1 MQQDSFRNW
10 PQGVPVRPS
19 SPTDSSSFSSFVPAP
34 LSTQNAQRRPQKKQ
48 SFWSM
53 STSPI
58 IGREQVRGSWV
69 PDIAES
75 TVGTIAEF
83 TTSPLD
89 LALLGLAAFPLTT
102 WAGTPL
108 LAARAASKIPAAIR
122 MSRAA
127 QAAASGG
134 RALAAPARAVARPLA
149 GPARVAAKITDPL
162 AGTAA
167 ALPARLGVETVAN
180 VGAGIGSEQLGQE
193 FGMPGAIA
201 GGLLGGVGGA
211 VGSMQ
216 TIKGIRKGYEKAL
229 KMPSIEEH
237 AKVRIKSAEEKLTK
251 QQQLGKEKVTL
262 KDYIGADPKKPEK
275 WDINSYTLEAD
286 KEFLQKRIDAWKNSW
301 VYKMGNKV
309 GQTARKIAFLQ
320 DKPFTSGMLKVGSRL
335 NPHRWYD
342 PALYARSGAQQ
353 LEHVMEINKYT
364 TSKLVERSN
373 NYLFSPL
380 KSGRHFY
387 DPEVFGKVDMED
399 SIITRG
405 LKGFG
410 KAQVDSN
417 PNLGKIT
424 QGPLTTTRAKN
435 KMKKA
440 GITNVDKLSEGRIYE
455 EYFSTGAKG
464 KAWRDAKVLTDDMIE
479 HLDRLRELTK
489 FNVELKNRIVGR
501 NIKGKNKKL
510 AVKFITEGDDSI
522 IPFGA
527 SSEEI
532 DKIIEEAIDNA
543 DSIEGM
549 TKQQFKDL
557 HLSKGKSYIGRHVVH
572 RIDPKTGEL
581 EQAIRS
587 GDRHYKIVR
596 GTKAGFEKQ
605 RTFEWLEEGMDEGF
619 AYLPAHQSAILNTAS
634 VMKRGAEIEVAR
646 LAEEEYLQMAK
657 LGTTR
662 IKVKR
667 GTRVSEKDVY
677 KNWDKSKR
685 GKPTAKAVKQEKEL
699 QNILV
704 ALDEFEAAKKNDKV
718 LKRAAEDMK
727 VKYSDANK
735 IIITIHDLL
744 NKIRKNPKSFGK
756 IKTQVEELV
765 KLRRFY
771 PEIDEILGENLII
784 KTNEDIDNLI
794 KNVKQG
800 IKSQYKL
807 KDYQIKY
814 AVKLQQARR
823 IFGLKSKIDDIPTDK
838 RTIAYKQWL
847 ETPEEQLFQDVAR
860 EYQTNFKNI
869 YKTKED
875 LHKEIQAGNKA
886 NRGKPMSAIPSPK
899 ESKMSKDIRELYDT
913 PEEYNAVKKLHDK
926 LAETGWRDIEP
937 TEVKKAIKLLD
948 AQIRVRR
955 GTRVSY
961 ITDDDWRKATT
972 SLNKNVY
979 ETNSGKIMQEFD
991 NFTDLSNV
999 DLPALTK
1006 RLEDTVDDLVSK
1018 TNAYNERYKV
1028 LIKRKMASESGGL
1041 LTEINPNST
1050 QFKNMLVRR
1059 PKNMTAKDQRDLD
1072 NLINDVRKLEEGYD
1086 PSEFMKKIE
1095 GLNRIQR
1102 LAALAGDSS
1111 LFGIQL
1117 VTALF
1122 SHTPVWMN
1130 AVPKFFGMLVTGLT
1144 NPDSV
1149 KYAKTAMYNTLENRE
1164 IIKNSRIVLS
1174 GDPRQGAANLEFTQ
1188 ALEKGGAIDRFTNKA
1203 KLAPGGIGKVAVGAS
1218 RFYNA
1223 FGEAF
1228 AYTMDYAGL
1237 EIRKSLEDA
1246 YTSTV
1251 GPRGAR
1257 KAVALTAE
1265 DSAALDSYV
1274 DAIRGL
1280 SSSQSSGVLARQ
1292 RMYESALLLAPRY
1305 RRAIFALYGLAGQSG
1320 PAGAAAR
1327 RAIVNTTTG
1336 FMMVTVGLTIG
1347 LSKMGGDSEEETRE
1361 KLKRVLDPSSGDF
1374 MLLDVKGQRLGI
1386 GGKLISDAKILTKT
1400 LNAVRYGLDDEKELE
1415 DYNNFITANFADN
1428 PGIKW
1433 IRGQTASAPKEF
1445 INAVI
1450 GENYIGETHWI
1461 QEEEWGAK
1469 VGGLSRVI
1477 GENLAPLWI
1486 QSGMDGGVTGVDW
1499 DTTDELTGTITRM
1512 TGDFFGLRTWPQSA
1526 GNLLQRQSFDVIGKS
1541 YSDLEPF
1548 EKKLLSH
1555 TLSKQ
1560 LSDYQQRQLERTDNP
1575 MTEYFEKI
1583 KTIDEEFVRGII
1595 ALMERFPDTKEG
1607 NRDLF
1612 FTYRTLKGHRY
1623 GRRYEAGIDLE
1634 DEWANRETNDPILQ
1648 AINKANELY
1657 EIEGV
1662 QIEPGVIDWD
1672 LFEEEQAKLMKT
1684 LTPEQ
1689 QLAVKRNQSDFPLP
1703 AEFLRRMQT
1712 GSKKE
1717 YQKILE
1723 SQTLRQQYLNSTN
1736 RTELADLSNR
1746 RFMMLDEAG
1755 NLDIEDN

>member
-1 MQQDSFRNW
+1 MTQQNTFKKW

-19 SPTDSSSFSSFVPAP
+19 SPTDSKSFSSFVPAP

-108 LAARAASKIPAAIR
+108 LATRVASKLPAAIR

-216 TIKGIRKGYEKAL
+216 GIKGFRKGYEMAL

-237 AKVRIKSAEEKLTK
+237 AKVRIKSAEEKLAK
-251 QQQLGKEKVTL
+251 QQQVGEKVTL

-286 KEFLQKRIDAWKNSW
+286 KEFLQKKVDAWKNSW

-309 GQTARKIAFLQ
+309 GQTSRKIAFLQ
-320 DKPFTSGMLKVGSRL
+320 DKPFTSGILKVGSRL

-405 LKGFG
+405 LKGLG

-532 DKIIEEAIDNA
+532 DRIIEEAIDNA

-557 HLSKGKSYIGRHVVH
+557 HLSKGKSYVGRHVVH

-662 IKVKR
+662 IKVKQGR
-667 GTRVSEKDVY
+667 QVSEKDVY

-685 GKPTAKAVKQEKEL
+685 GKPTPKAVKQEKDL
-699 QNILV
+699 QNILI
-704 ALDEFEAAKKNDKV
+704 ARDEFMAALKNDKV

-727 VKYSDANK
+727 MNYSDANK

-756 IKTQVEELV
+756 IKTEVEELV

-771 PEIDEILGENLII
+771 PEIDEILGESLLV
-784 KTNEDIDNLI
+784 KTNKDIDNLI
-794 KNVKQG
+794 KKVKKG
-800 IKSQYKL
+800 IKDQYKL

-823 IFGLKSKIDDIPTDK
+823 IFGLKNSVIDNIPTDK

-847 ETPEEQLFQDVAR
+847 ETPEEKVFQDVAR
-860 EYQTNFKNI
+860 EYQKEFEDI
-869 YKTKED
+869 YKPKAT
-875 LHKEIQAGNKA
+875 LHKETQAGNKA
-886 NRGKPMSAIPSPK
+886 NRGKPRSAIPSPK
-899 ESKMSKDIRELYDT
+899 ESEMSKDIRELYDT

-926 LAETGWRDIEP
+926 LAETGWQDIDP

-955 GTRVSY
+955 GKRLSY

-999 DLPALTK
+999 DLPAITK

-1028 LIKRKMASESGGL
+1028 LIKRKAVSERL
-1041 LTEINPNST
+1041 IEINPNST

-1059 PKNMTAKDQRDLD
+1059 PANMTAKDQRDLD
-1072 NLINDVRKLEEGYD
+1072 NLINDVRKLEKVYQ

-1130 AVPKFFGMLVTGLT
+1130 AVPKFFGMLVTGLKD
-1144 NPDSV
+1144 PESV

-1164 IIKNSRIVLS
+1164 IIKKSRIVLS

-1188 ALEKGGAIDRFTNKA
+1188 ALEKGGFLDRFTNKV
-1203 KLAPGGIGKVAVGAS
+1203 KLVPGIGGAAVGSS

-1251 GPRGAR
+1251 GPKGAR

-1274 DAIRGL
+1274 DAVRGL
-1280 SSSQSSGVLARQ
+1280 SSSQSSGVLAKQ

-1305 RRAIFALYGLAGQSG
+1305 RRAIFGLYGLAGQSG

-1327 RAIVNTTTG
+1327 KAIVQTTTG
-1336 FMMVTVGLTIG
+1336 FMMVTVGLTIA

-1361 KLKRVLDPSSGDF
+1361 KLKRVLDPSKGDF

-1400 LNAVRYGLDDEKELE
+1400 INATITGLDDEKELE

-1450 GENYIGETHWI
+1450 GENYIGETHWL

-1469 VGGLSRVI
+1469 VGGLTRVA

-1486 QSGMDGGVTGVDW
+1486 QSGMDDGVTGVDY

-1526 GNLLQRQSFDVIGKS
+1526 GNLLQRQSFDVIGKP

-1548 EKKLLSH
+1548 EKKLLAH

-1575 MTEYFEKI
+1575 MTEYFERI
-1583 KTIDEEFVRGII
+1583 KEIDQEYVRGII
-1595 ALMERFPDTKEG
+1595 ALMDVYPDTKEG

-1612 FTYRTLKGHRY
+1612 YRYRTLKGYRH

-1648 AINKANELY
+1648 AINKANALY

-1662 QIEPGVIDWD
+1662 EIEPGVIDWD
-1672 LFEEEQAKLMKT
+1672 VLEEEQAKLMKT

-1703 AEFLRRMQT
+1703 ADFLRRMQT

-1717 YQKILE
+1717 YQNILE
-1723 SQTLRQQYLNSTN
+1723 SQTLRQQYLNS
-1736 RTELADLSNR
+1736 RDKPELANLSNR